1 MTEAGEKPSLEVDE
15 GSGAGAEVGTIVYVA
30 GQPVR
35 LSFAAG
41 GKELRVT
48 TIPGVIVTPLTF
60 SDTESLR
67 ADESMGFDNVGMK
80 NGFVKVDVSLIS
92 PRSILH

>member
-67 ADESMGFDNVGMK
+67 ADESMGFDNVGIK
-80 NGFVKVDVSLIS
+80 NGLFKVDFPLLSQS
-92 PRSILH
+92 NLH

>member
-80 NGFVKVDVSLIS
+80 NGLFKVDFPLLSQS
-92 PRSILH
+92 NLH